1 MSAARSHSSAAGVA
15 DDGIADEGMS
25 RNCDTRDNATHEA
38 MLPAPPQLAHT
49 KRKAPGRCHVALICV
64 SHLTDMMLRPER

>member
-1 MSAARSHSSAAGVA
+1 
-15 DDGIADEGMS
+15 
-25 RNCDTRDNATHEA
+25 